1 MQIQLKQ
8 AEIVAALKQYI
19 TKQGIDLSSKLVEIR
34 FTAGRKDGGLLA
46 DVTIDEDNFI
56 PGIDDAASVAAA
68 AQKPTLTTIAPFQR
82 PAMTE
87 VEITVPAPTATP
99 GAAPEP
105 ITELAAPETA
115 TPTKSLFG

>member
-46 DVTIDEDNFI
+46 DVTIDDDNFI
-56 PGIDDAASVAAA
+56 PGIDDAKPIGDAVLDKPGLAVVTNLQKTEPSAAA
-68 AQKPTLTTIAPFQR
+68 ASAEP
-82 PAMTE
+82 PAALDPIME
-87 VEITVPAPTATP
+87 TP
-99 GAAPEP
+99 
-105 ITELAAPETA
+105 APET
-115 TPTKSLFG
+115 TIPTKSLFG